1 MKLYYSPGA
10 CSLAPHILLREAGG
24 PVSLEKVDLRA
35 KQTETGR
42 DFWAINPKGYV
53 PVLELDDGTIITEG
67 VVIQQ
72 YIADQVP
79 DIRLAPRPGTPE
91 RLRLDE
97 LLLFISTEL
106 HKTYSPL
113 FAATTPEDA
122 KPAFRE
128 KLGKRY
134 DVIEAMLADGRP
146 YLTGETFSVADAYL
160 YVMTTWSRGT
170 GLDMDEWPAVT
181 ALAARVAA
189 RPPFRPHLR
198 PRVCRRRKAARPKLR
213 ERRRGRPGVTSS
225 RVFFISYFLYA
236 IPIIG

>member
-1 MKLYYSPGA
+1 MKLYYSPGT

-53 PVLELDDGTIITEG
+53 PVLELDDGTRISEG

-72 YIADQVP
+72 YIADHAP

-91 RLRLDE
+91 RLRVDE

-146 YLTGETFSVADAYL
+146 YLTGETFSIADAYL

-170 GLDMDEWPAVT
+170 GLDMDKWPAVT

-189 RPPFRPHLR
+189 RPA
-198 PRVCRRRKAARPKLR
+198 VQAAREAEGLPK
-213 ERRRGRPGVTSS
+213 
-225 RVFFISYFLYA
+225 A
-236 IPIIG
+236 